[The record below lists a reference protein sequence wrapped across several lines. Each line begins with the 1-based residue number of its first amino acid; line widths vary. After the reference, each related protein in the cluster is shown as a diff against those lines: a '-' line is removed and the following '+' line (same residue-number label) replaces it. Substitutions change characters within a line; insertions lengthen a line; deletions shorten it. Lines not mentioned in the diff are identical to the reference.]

1 MTQVDFYI
9 LSQPQQRA
17 LFTCRLA
24 EKIYRLGR
32 RVYIHTAN
40 AEQAQALD
48 ELMWTF
54 SSGSFVPHECVA
66 DESLAQSPVVIGYRE
81 HAPPADVFI
90 NTTDELPAH
99 YKNYTRVAEVVDGA
113 DAAKSKARDRFK
125 IYRERGEQLETH
137 QIDQA

>member
-24 EKIYRLGR
+24 EKIYRLGSS
-32 RVYIHTAN
+32 VYIHTAN

-54 SSGSFVPHECVA
+54 SSGSFVPHECA
-66 DESLAQSPVVIGYRE
+66 EDNAAAQSPVVIGYRGS
-81 HAPPADVFI
+81 APAADVFI
-90 NTTDELPAH
+90 NATDELPAH
-99 YKNYTRVAEVVDGA
+99 YKNYPRVAEVVDGA
-113 DAAKSKARDRFK
+113 DTAKSKARDRFRM
-125 IYRERGEQLETH
+125 YRERGEQLETH
-137 QIDQA
+137 QIE